1 MVRIHAGPHKV
12 VEMIYTVDVG
22 GEVRVTLG
30 GIERQHLSES
40 CRGVHDVIFVDRSF
54 RSMNPPIFYCDK
66 GIPASMYR
74 LVHSATQEVNI
85 CRCQRPQQLAFRQSL
100 WFCAD
105 D

>member
-1 MVRIHAGPHKV
+1 
-12 VEMIYTVDVG
+12 MIYTANVG

-40 CRGVHDVIFVDRSF
+40 YRGVHDVIFVDRSF

-74 LVHSATQEVNI
+74 LANFCNKRLIYAGVNGLNSWRLDSHNES
-85 CRCQRPQQLAFRQSL
+85 CRCINFGWSL
-100 WFCAD
+100 RSEI
-105 D
+105 